1 MCENCTTILLSKM
14 TLITFYCRFYR
25 LSQQREFG
33 NLFVLNNGCPYIQA
47 GIGNIKLVKD
57 LLTQSVLKDFKCSTF
72 GPHIHDM
79 LGWVYN

>member
-1 MCENCTTILLSKM
+1 MCDNVAISKIA
-14 TLITFYCRFYR
+14 LNHFYCRFYR
-25 LSQQREFG
+25 LNQQREFG

-47 GIGNIKLVKD
+47 GIGNIKFVKD
-57 LLTQSVLKDFKCSTF
+57 LMIQSVLEDFKCSKF